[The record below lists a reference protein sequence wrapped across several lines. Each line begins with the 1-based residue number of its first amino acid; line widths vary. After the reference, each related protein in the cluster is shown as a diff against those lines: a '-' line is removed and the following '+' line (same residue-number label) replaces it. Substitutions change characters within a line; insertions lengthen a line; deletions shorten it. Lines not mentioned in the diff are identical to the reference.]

1 MKRLSVFFAVL
12 VTLLSCG
19 PKDGM
24 HTLHILTTNDV
35 HGAYFDSTYVGGG
48 IRKSLC
54 AVKYYVDSVRNAVG
68 EENVLLIDA
77 GDVLQGDNAAY
88 YFNYVDTI
96 TPHVFPRIASYMGYD
111 VVAAGNHDIETG
123 HHIYDRISA
132 DLKKEGIAF
141 LGGNVTDVASGKPYF
156 PVYKILHKA
165 GLKVAVLGYTNA
177 NIKAWLDES
186 LWSGLDFK
194 SLMDVVQSDV
204 DMVIAKEK
212 PQLVVVAVHS
222 GTGKGDGSELESQG
236 KDLFDALKGVDVL
249 VCAHDHRPYTQ
260 DSEASILINSGSHA
274 RNVGHGEVSVETAG
288 GKVISK
294 QMHSSL
300 IPVDAAMADGAMR
313 EVFKPDF
320 DAVRAFTLREVGALA
335 MEMRT
340 RDAYKGMCD
349 YLNLIHT
356 VSLDATGARISLAAP
371 LTFNGRVKAGTL
383 VFNDMF
389 TIYPF
394 ENQLFVVNMTGKEI
408 KDYLEMSYDGWI
420 NTVSSPSDHL
430 LKIEHKAD
438 PRTGQDRWSFIG
450 RSYNF
455 DSAAGLVY
463 SVDVTAP
470 CGQRVQIV
478 GLSGGEAFSE
488 DVTYP
493 VAMTSYR
500 ASGGG
505 GLMPKGAGI
514 GADVLDSRIVGKY
527 PEIRNLIYDFIV
539 KHGTVDHGLISDP
552 ALVGGWSFIPENIA
566 SAAMERDFGL
576 MFKN

>member
-19 PKDGM
+19 PKDGI

-111 VVAAGNHDIETG
+111 VVATGNHDIETG
-123 HHIYDRISA
+123 HHVYDRIAA
-132 DLKKEGIAF
+132 DLKKGGIAF

-288 GKVISK
+288 GKVVSK

-320 DAVRAFTLREVGALA
+320 DAVRAFTLREVGTLA

-349 YLNLIHT
+349 YMNLIHT

-371 LTFNGRVKAGTL
+371 LTFNGRVKAGAL

-420 NTVSSPSDHL
+420 NTVSSPSEHL
-430 LKIEHKAD
+430 LKIECKAD

-455 DSAAGLVY
+455 DSAAGLEY

-470 CGQRVQIV
+470 CGRRVQIAS
-478 GLSGGEAFSE
+478 LSGGEAFSE
-488 DVTYP
+488 DETYP

-514 GADVLDSRIVGKY
+514 GADMLDSRIVGKY